1 MLAQIKLQAETMAEH
16 GTIIDKLDELVG
28 LASLRTAAH
37 DKFTGSQIENRRLA
51 SEPKTAY
58 FCIAASFIAQR
69 ACHTA
74 QAGALLLRHGFADQ
88 AFELWRTLFNL
99 DALLQHLCDEDGD
112 KEARANRYL
121 SAAASEV
128 QFLDDEA
135 RKLGADYAT
144 MVADSDLEGS
154 YKDVCDLVAEFGKQ
168 IDKRDGWVAPGS
180 KSDMENLAREAGI
193 IYLYPLYQR
202 AGKLHHGSPISTFVR
217 SALGSVESW
226 DALRHSTD
234 GVPVQCLLT
243 AYSLHRVV
251 STFCDATD
259 EIPIYQDDRWFEQSE
274 SLLGEVNELLL
285 ARPDRK
291 AHSVVPN
298 DSGLASGM
306 DDTKAL
312 KRLLEDED
320 VEHYLRMQG
329 RTA

>member
-1 MLAQIKLQAETMAEH
+1 MLAHINLQAKTMAEH
-16 GTIIDKLDELVG
+16 GAIIGKLDELVS

-99 DALLQHLCDEDGD
+99 DALIQHLCDEEGD
-112 KEARANRYL
+112 KEARAERYL
-121 SAAASEV
+121 STAASEV
-128 QFLDDEA
+128 KFLDDEA
-135 RKLGADYAT
+135 KELEADYAT
-144 MVADSDLEGS
+144 MVADSYL
-154 YKDVCDLVAEFGKQ
+154 DVRDETVRKLVAEFGKR
-168 IDKRDGWVAPGS
+168 IDKKDGWVTPGS
-180 KSDMENLAREAGI
+180 KSDIESLAREAGI
-193 IYLYPLYQR
+193 IGWYPLYQR
-202 AGKLHHGSPISTFVR
+202 AGKLHHGSPVSTFVR
-217 SALGSVESW
+217 AAIGSVESW
-226 DALRHSTD
+226 DVLGHSTE

-259 EIPIYQDDRWFEQSE
+259 EIPIYEDDQWFEQSE
-274 SLLGEVNELLL
+274 SLLGEINDLFL
-285 ARPDRK
+285 ARPDRREVC
-291 AHSVVPN
+291 VVPN
-298 DSGLASGM
+298 DSGLAVDM
-306 DDTKAL
+306 DDPKAL

-320 VEHYLRMQG
+320 VEHYLMMQG
-329 RTA
+329 RTV

>member
-1 MLAQIKLQAETMAEH
+1 MLAHINLQAKTMGEH
-16 GTIIDKLDELVG
+16 GVIIDKLDELVG
-28 LASLRTAAH
+28 LASLRTVAH
-37 DKFTGSQIENRRLA
+37 DKFSGSQIENRRLA

-99 DALLQHLCDEDGD
+99 DALIQYLCDEIED
-112 KEARANRYL
+112 KEARAERYL

-128 QFLDDEA
+128 RFLDDEA
-135 RKLGADYAT
+135 RKLGVDYAT
-144 MVADSDLEGS
+144 MVADSYLDM
-154 YKDVCDLVAEFGKQ
+154 KDKTVRKLVAEFGKQ
-168 IDKRDGWVAPGS
+168 IDKKDGWVTPGS
-180 KSDMENLAREAGI
+180 KSDIESLAQEAGI
-193 IYLYPLYQR
+193 IGWYPLYQR

-217 SALGSVESW
+217 AAIGSVESW
-226 DALRHSTD
+226 DVLGHSTE

-259 EIPIYQDDRWFEQSE
+259 EIPIYEDDQWFEQCE
-274 SLLGEVNELLL
+274 ILLGEVNELFL
-285 ARPDRK
+285 AGPDRREF
-291 AHSVVPN
+291 SVVPN
-298 DSGLASGM
+298 SSGLVPDM
-306 DDTKAL
+306 DDPKAL

-320 VEHYLRMQG
+320 VEHYLRFQG
-329 RTA
+329 